1 MRDFGTAIPGPRVAP
16 CRENTNRTQEGRTF
30 SSFSRD
36 EVAIRGIAECHFVVE
51 SPWPG
56 ESSFWARFSDA
67 REESRGVESER
78 HANETIN
85 Q

>member
-16 CRENTNRTQEGRTF
+16 CRENTNRSQESRNF
-30 SSFSRD
+30 SPFSRD
-36 EVAIRGIAECHFVVE
+36 EVAIAGCHFLVK

-67 REESRGVESER
+67 RKAGSIER
-78 HANETIN
+78 SGE
-85 Q
+85 